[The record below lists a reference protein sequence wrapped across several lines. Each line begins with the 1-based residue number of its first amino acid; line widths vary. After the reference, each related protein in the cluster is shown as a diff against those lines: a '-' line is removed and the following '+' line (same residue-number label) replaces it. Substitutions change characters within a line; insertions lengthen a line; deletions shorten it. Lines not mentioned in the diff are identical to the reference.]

1 MAEEPPTQDK
11 GKEKGGNSSSWLPLI
26 LVILFVPVITLVLT
40 EFVVIPR
47 LRASLEEPGAKV
59 ESKSSGKSTSKGGH
73 GKGHGSS
80 DKGAGSPTEVVFSDL
95 IANLSGTMGTRY
107 MKVSFHVTG
116 EDPALSDSIDAS
128 RPRVQ
133 DAIITTLSN
142 KTIQELE
149 ATGGRNALRV
159 SLISAINQALDEDLV
174 EELYFTEFI
183 VQ

>member
-1 MAEEPPTQDK
+1 MAEEPQAQEK
-11 GKEKGGNSSSWLPLI
+11 GKEKSEKTNSWLPLI
-26 LVILFVPVITLVLT
+26 LVILFVPVITMALT

-47 LRASLEEPGAKV
+47 LRASLGPTGPTEA
-59 ESKSSGKSTSKGGH
+59 KSSANAHGKGGH
-73 GKGHGSS
+73 GKSHG
-80 DKGAGSPTEVVFSDL
+80 GSKDEGGSTTEVVFSDL

-107 MKVSFHVTG
+107 MKVSFHVAG
-116 EDPALSDSIDAS
+116 EDSALAETIDAS